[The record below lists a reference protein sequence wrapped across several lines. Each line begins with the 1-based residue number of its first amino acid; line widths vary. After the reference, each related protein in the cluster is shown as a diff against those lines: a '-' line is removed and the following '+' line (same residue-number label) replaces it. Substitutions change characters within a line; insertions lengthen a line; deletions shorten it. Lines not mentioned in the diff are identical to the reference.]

1 MPLTFGE
8 YHLTIKAGA
17 RAPTGKK
24 EMNKMNTIL
33 KVNGLT
39 KKYGSKTAL
48 NNVTFTVE
56 KGKIYGFIGEN
67 GAGKTTAI
75 RAITGLSEAPE
86 GTIELF
92 GSNDKKGLINAR
104 KKMGCLVEHPILSM
118 NDTAQGNL
126 RMQQLLYGHDDE
138 VKINKTLDRVGLGDV
153 GKKKVKN
160 FSLGMKQRLGIAMA
174 LINDPEI
181 LILDEP
187 VNGLDPM
194 GMVAV
199 RELLKSLC
207 NEDGITI
214 VISSHILAELYQ
226 LVTDYIIIS
235 HGEIIEQI
243 SKEELDKKCTS
254 YIVIETEQTEKAVQV
269 LEGCGL
275 KDVELDGE
283 TIKIHDNIEQKQV
296 ATIMFNAGLI
306 LTQISRYEKSLE
318 DHYIE
323 LLGRK

>member
-1 MPLTFGE
+1 MP
-8 YHLTIKAGA
+8 
-17 RAPTGKK
+17 K
-24 EMNKMNTIL
+24 EKGDDLMNTIL

-48 NNVTFTVE
+48 NNVTFSVE
-56 KGKIYGFIGEN
+56 KGRIYGFIGEN

-75 RAITGLSEAPE
+75 RAITGLSESPE
-86 GTIELF
+86 GKIELF
-92 GSNDKKGLINAR
+92 GSSDKKGLIKAR
-104 KKMGCLVEHPILSM
+104 RKMGYLVENPIISM
-118 NDTAQGNL
+118 NDTAEGNL
-126 RMQQLLYGHDDE
+126 RMQQLLYGNKDE
-138 VKINKTLDRVGLGDV
+138 TKIRKILERVGLADTGS
-153 GKKKVKN
+153 KKAKD
-160 FSLGMKQRLGIAMA
+160 FSLGMRQRLGIALA
-174 LINDPEI
+174 LVNEPEI

-243 SKEELDKKCTS
+243 SKEELDRKCSS
-254 YIVIETEQTEKAVQV
+254 YIIIETEQTQRAIEV

-275 KDVELDGE
+275 KDVELDGDK
-283 TIKIHDNIEQKQV
+283 IKIHDNIEQKQV
-296 ATIMFNAGLI
+296 ATIMFNASI
-306 LTQISRYEKSLE
+306 VLTQITRYEKSLE

>member
-1 MPLTFGE
+1 
-8 YHLTIKAGA
+8 
-17 RAPTGKK
+17 
-24 EMNKMNTIL
+24 MNTIL

-48 NNVTFTVE
+48 NNVAFNVE
-56 KGKIYGFIGEN
+56 RGKIYGFIGEN
-67 GAGKTTAI
+67 GAGKTTTI
-75 RAITGLSEAPE
+75 RAITGLSEAPS
-86 GTIELF
+86 GTVELF
-92 GSNDKKGLINAR
+92 GASDKKGLTKAR
-104 KKMGCLVEHPILSM
+104 RKMGYLVEHPILSM
-118 NDTAQGNL
+118 NDTAEGNL
-126 RMQQLLYGHDDE
+126 KMQQLLYGHRDDA
-138 VKINKTLDRVGLGDV
+138 KIKKILARVGLADV
-153 GKKKVKN
+153 GRKKVKD
-160 FSLGMKQRLGIAMA
+160 FSIGMKQRLGIAMA
-174 LINDPEI
+174 LVNDPEI

-199 RELLKSLC
+199 RELLKSLST
-207 NEDGITI
+207 EDGITI

-243 SKEELDKKCTS
+243 SKEELDRKCTS
-254 YIVIETEQTEKAVQV
+254 YIVIETEQPQKAVQV
-269 LEGCGL
+269 LESCGL

-283 TIKIHDNIEQKQV
+283 TIKIRDNIEQKQV
-296 ATIMFNAGLI
+296 AMIMFNASII
-306 LTQISRYEKSLE
+306 LTQLTRYEKSLE

>member
-1 MPLTFGE
+1 
-8 YHLTIKAGA
+8 
-17 RAPTGKK
+17 
-24 EMNKMNTIL
+24 MNTIL

-48 NNVTFTVE
+48 NNVAFNVE
-56 KGKIYGFIGEN
+56 RGKIYGFIGEN
-67 GAGKTTAI
+67 GAGKTTTI
-75 RAITGLSEAPE
+75 RAITGLSEAPA
-86 GTIELF
+86 GTVELF
-92 GSNDKKGLINAR
+92 GASDKKGLTKAR
-104 KKMGCLVEHPILSM
+104 RKMGYLVEHPILSM
-118 NDTAQGNL
+118 NDTAEGNL
-126 RMQQLLYGHDDE
+126 KMHQLLYGHRDDA
-138 VKINKTLDRVGLGDV
+138 KIKKILTRVGLADV
-153 GKKKVKN
+153 GRKKVKN

-174 LINDPEI
+174 LVNDPEI

-199 RELLKSLC
+199 RELLKSLST
-207 NEDGITI
+207 EDGITI

-243 SKEELDKKCTS
+243 SKEELDRKCTS
-254 YIVIETEQTEKAVQV
+254 YIVIETEQPQKAVQV
-269 LEGCGL
+269 LESCGL

-283 TIKIHDNIEQKQV
+283 TIKIRDNIEQKQV
-296 ATIMFNAGLI
+296 AMIMFNASII
-306 LTQISRYEKSLE
+306 LTQLTRYEKSLE

>member
-1 MPLTFGE
+1 
-8 YHLTIKAGA
+8 
-17 RAPTGKK
+17 
-24 EMNKMNTIL
+24 MNTIL

-39 KKYGSKTAL
+39 KKYGPKTAL
-48 NNVTFTVE
+48 NNVTFDVE
-56 KGKIYGFIGEN
+56 KGRIYGFIGEN

-75 RAITGLSEAPE
+75 RAITGLSESPE
-86 GTIELF
+86 GKIELF
-92 GSNDKKGLINAR
+92 GSSDKKGLVKAR
-104 KKMGCLVEHPILSM
+104 RKMGYLVENPIISL
-118 NDTAQGNL
+118 NDTAAGNL
-126 RMQQLLYGHDDE
+126 RMQQLLYGHKDE
-138 VKINKTLDRVGLGDV
+138 NGIQKILERVGLADV
-153 GKKKVKN
+153 GKKRVKD

-174 LINDPEI
+174 LVNNPEI

-194 GMVAV
+194 GMIAV

-243 SKEELDKKCTS
+243 SKEELDRKCSS
-254 YIVIETEQTEKAVQV
+254 YIIIETEQPEKAIEV

-275 KDVELDGE
+275 KDVELDGD

-296 ATIMFNAGLI
+296 ATIMFNASII
-306 LTQISRYEKSLE
+306 LTQITRYEKSLE

>member
-1 MPLTFGE
+1 
-8 YHLTIKAGA
+8 
-17 RAPTGKK
+17 
-24 EMNKMNTIL
+24 MNTIL
-33 KVNGLT
+33 KVSGLT
-39 KKYGSKTAL
+39 KNYGAKTAL
-48 NNVTFTVE
+48 NNVTFSVE
-56 KGKIYGFIGEN
+56 KGRIYGFIGEN

-75 RAITGLSEAPE
+75 RAITGLSVVPA
-86 GTIELF
+86 GKVELF
-92 GSNDKKGLINAR
+92 GSSDKKGLIKAR
-104 KKMGCLVEHPILSM
+104 RKMGYLVESPILSL
-118 NDTAQGNL
+118 NDTAEGNL
-126 RMQQLLYGHDDE
+126 RMQQLLYGNKDE
-138 VKINKTLDRVGLGDV
+138 IKIKRILERVGLADTG
-153 GKKKVKN
+153 GKKVKD

-207 NEDGITI
+207 YEDGITI

-243 SKEELDKKCTS
+243 SKEELDRKCSS

-269 LEGCGL
+269 LEECGL
-275 KDVELDGE
+275 KDVEIDGDR
-283 TIKIHDNIEQKQV
+283 IKIHDEIEQKQV
-296 ATIMFNAGLI
+296 ATIMFNASII
-306 LTQISRYEKSLE
+306 LTQITRYEKSLE

>member
-1 MPLTFGE
+1 MFGD
-8 YHLTIKAGA
+8 YHLSINEGDSLEQKGV
-17 RAPTGKK
+17 
-24 EMNKMNTIL
+24 EQMNTIL

-39 KKYGSKTAL
+39 RKYGSKTAL
-48 NNVTFTVE
+48 NDVTFSVE

-67 GAGKTTAI
+67 GAGKTTTI
-75 RAITGLSEAPE
+75 RAITGLSEAPA
-86 GTIELF
+86 GKIELF
-92 GSNDKKGLINAR
+92 GASDPKGLLKAR
-104 KKMGCLVEHPILSM
+104 RKMGYLVEHPILSM
-118 NDTAQGNL
+118 NDTAEGNL
-126 RMQQLLYGHDDE
+126 RMQQLLYGHKDDK
-138 VKINKTLDRVGLGDV
+138 KIKKILERVGLSDV

-174 LINDPEI
+174 MVNDPEL

-207 NEDGITI
+207 TEDGITI

-243 SKEELDKKCTS
+243 SKEELDRKCTS
-254 YIVIETEQTEKAVQV
+254 YILIETEQPQKAMHV
-269 LEGCGL
+269 LESCGL
-275 KDVELDGE
+275 RDVELDGD
-283 TIKIHDNIEQKQV
+283 TIKIHDKVEEKQV
-296 ATIMFNAGLI
+296 AMIMFNASII
-306 LTQISRYEKSLE
+306 LTQLTRYEKSLE

>member
-1 MPLTFGE
+1 M
-8 YHLTIKAGA
+8 AGA
-17 RAPTGKK
+17 KGSPK
-24 EMNKMNTIL
+24 EKGDDLMNTIL

-48 NNVTFTVE
+48 NNVTFSVE
-56 KGKIYGFIGEN
+56 KGRIYGFIGEN

-75 RAITGLSEAPE
+75 RAITGLSETPE
-86 GTIELF
+86 GKIELF
-92 GSNDKKGLINAR
+92 GTGDKKGLIKAR
-104 KKMGCLVEHPILSM
+104 RKMGYLVENPIISM
-118 NDTAQGNL
+118 NDTAEGNL
-126 RMQQLLYGHDDE
+126 RMQQLLYGNKDE
-138 VKINKTLDRVGLGDV
+138 TKIRKILERVGLADTGN
-153 GKKKVKN
+153 KKAKD
-160 FSLGMKQRLGIAMA
+160 FSLGMRQRLGIALA
-174 LINDPEI
+174 LVNDPEI

-243 SKEELDKKCTS
+243 SKEELDRKCSS
-254 YIVIETEQTEKAVQV
+254 YIIIETEQTQRAIEV

-275 KDVELDGE
+275 KDVELDGDK
-283 TIKIHDNIEQKQV
+283 IKIHDNIEQKQV
-296 ATIMFNAGLI
+296 ATIMFNASII
-306 LTQISRYEKSLE
+306 LTQITRYEKSLE

>member
-1 MPLTFGE
+1 
-8 YHLTIKAGA
+8 
-17 RAPTGKK
+17 
-24 EMNKMNTIL
+24 MNTIL

-48 NNVTFTVE
+48 NNVAFNVE
-56 KGKIYGFIGEN
+56 RGKIYGFIGEN
-67 GAGKTTAI
+67 GAGKTTTI
-75 RAITGLSEAPE
+75 RAITGLSEVPA

-92 GSNDKKGLINAR
+92 GASDKKGLTKAR
-104 KKMGCLVEHPILSM
+104 RKMGYLVEHPILSM
-118 NDTAQGNL
+118 NDTAEGNL
-126 RMQQLLYGHDDE
+126 KMQQLLYGHRDDA
-138 VKINKTLDRVGLGDV
+138 KIKKILARVGLADV
-153 GKKKVKN
+153 GRKKVKN

-174 LINDPEI
+174 LVNDPEI

-199 RELLKSLC
+199 RELLKSLST
-207 NEDGITI
+207 EDGITI

-243 SKEELDKKCTS
+243 SKEELDRKCTS
-254 YIVIETEQTEKAVQV
+254 YIVIETEQPQKAVQV
-269 LEGCGL
+269 LESCGL

-283 TIKIHDNIEQKQV
+283 TIKIRDNIEQKQV
-296 ATIMFNAGLI
+296 AMIMFNASII
-306 LTQISRYEKSLE
+306 LTQLTRYEKSLE

>member
-1 MPLTFGE
+1 
-8 YHLTIKAGA
+8 
-17 RAPTGKK
+17 
-24 EMNKMNTIL
+24 MNTIL

-39 KKYGSKTAL
+39 KKYGPKTAL
-48 NNVTFTVE
+48 NNVTFDVE
-56 KGKIYGFIGEN
+56 KGRIYGFIGEN

-75 RAITGLSEAPE
+75 RAITGLSESPE
-86 GTIELF
+86 GKIELF
-92 GSNDKKGLINAR
+92 GSSDKKGLVKAR
-104 KKMGCLVEHPILSM
+104 RKMGYLVENPIISL
-118 NDTAQGNL
+118 NDTAAGNL
-126 RMQQLLYGHDDE
+126 RMQQLLYGHKDE
-138 VKINKTLDRVGLGDV
+138 NGIQKILERVGLADV
-153 GKKKVKN
+153 GKKRVKD

-174 LINDPEI
+174 LVNNPEI

-194 GMVAV
+194 GMIAV

-243 SKEELDKKCTS
+243 SKEELDRKCSS
-254 YIVIETEQTEKAVQV
+254 YIIIETEQPGKAIEV

-275 KDVELDGE
+275 KDVELDGD

-296 ATIMFNAGLI
+296 ATIMFNASII
-306 LTQISRYEKSLE
+306 LTQITRYEKSLE

>member
-1 MPLTFGE
+1 
-8 YHLTIKAGA
+8 
-17 RAPTGKK
+17 
-24 EMNKMNTIL
+24 MNTIL

-48 NNVTFTVE
+48 NNIAFNVE

-67 GAGKTTAI
+67 GAGKTTTI
-75 RAITGLSEAPE
+75 RAITGLSEAPA

-92 GSNDKKGLINAR
+92 GASDKKGLTKAR
-104 KKMGCLVEHPILSM
+104 RKMGYLVEHPILSM
-118 NDTAQGNL
+118 NDTAEGNL
-126 RMQQLLYGHDDE
+126 KMQQLLYGHRDDA
-138 VKINKTLDRVGLGDV
+138 KIKKILARVGLADV
-153 GKKKVKN
+153 GRKKVKN

-174 LINDPEI
+174 LVNDPEI

-199 RELLKSLC
+199 RELLKSLST
-207 NEDGITI
+207 EDGITI

-243 SKEELDKKCTS
+243 SKEELDRKCTS
-254 YIVIETEQTEKAVQV
+254 YIVIETEQPQKAVQV
-269 LEGCGL
+269 LESCGL
-275 KDVELDGE
+275 KDVELDGD
-283 TIKIHDNIEQKQV
+283 TIKIRDNIEQKQV
-296 ATIMFNAGLI
+296 AMIMFNASII
-306 LTQISRYEKSLE
+306 LTQLTRYEKSLE

>member
-1 MPLTFGE
+1 
-8 YHLTIKAGA
+8 
-17 RAPTGKK
+17 
-24 EMNKMNTIL
+24 MNTIL

-56 KGKIYGFIGEN
+56 KGKMYGFIGEN

-92 GSNDKKGLINAR
+92 GTSDKKGLINAR

-126 RMQQLLYGHDDE
+126 RMQQMLYGHDDE
-138 VKINKTLDRVGLGDV
+138 VKIKKTLERVGLGDV

-254 YIVIETEQTEKAVQV
+254 YIVIETEQAEKAIQV

>member
-1 MPLTFGE
+1 
-8 YHLTIKAGA
+8 
-17 RAPTGKK
+17 
-24 EMNKMNTIL
+24 MNTIL
-33 KVNGLT
+33 RVNGLT

-48 NNVTFTVE
+48 NNVAFNVE
-56 KGKIYGFIGEN
+56 RGKIYGFIGEN
-67 GAGKTTAI
+67 GAGKTTTI
-75 RAITGLSEAPE
+75 RAITGLSEAPA

-92 GSNDKKGLINAR
+92 GASDKKGLTKAR
-104 KKMGCLVEHPILSM
+104 KKMGYLVEHPILSM
-118 NDTAQGNL
+118 NDTAEGNL
-126 RMQQLLYGHDDE
+126 KMQQLLYGHRDDA
-138 VKINKTLDRVGLGDV
+138 KIKKILARVGLADV
-153 GKKKVKN
+153 GRKKVKN

-174 LINDPEI
+174 LVNDPEI

-199 RELLKSLC
+199 RELLKSLST
-207 NEDGITI
+207 EDGITI

-243 SKEELDKKCTS
+243 SKEELDRKCTS
-254 YIVIETEQTEKAVQV
+254 YIVIETEQPQKAVQV
-269 LEGCGL
+269 LESCGL
-275 KDVELDGE
+275 KDVELDGD
-283 TIKIHDNIEQKQV
+283 TIKIRDNIEQKQV
-296 ATIMFNAGLI
+296 AMIMFNASII
-306 LTQISRYEKSLE
+306 LTQLTRYEKSLE

>member
-1 MPLTFGE
+1 M
-8 YHLTIKAGA
+8 AGA
-17 RAPTGKK
+17 KGSPK
-24 EMNKMNTIL
+24 EKGDDLMNTIL

-48 NNVTFTVE
+48 NNVTFSVE
-56 KGKIYGFIGEN
+56 KGRIYGFIGEN

-75 RAITGLSEAPE
+75 RAITGLSETPA
-86 GTIELF
+86 GKVELF
-92 GSNDKKGLINAR
+92 GSSDKKGLIKAR
-104 KKMGCLVEHPILSM
+104 RKMGYLVENPIISM
-118 NDTAQGNL
+118 NDTAEGNL
-126 RMQQLLYGHDDE
+126 RMQQLLYGNKDE
-138 VKINKTLDRVGLGDV
+138 TKIRKILERVGLADTGS
-153 GKKKVKN
+153 KKAKD
-160 FSLGMKQRLGIAMA
+160 FSLGMRQRLGIA
-174 LINDPEI
+174 LSLVNDPEI

-243 SKEELDKKCTS
+243 SKEELDRKCSS
-254 YIVIETEQTEKAVQV
+254 YIIIETEQTQKAIEV

-275 KDVELDGE
+275 KDVELDGDK
-283 TIKIHDNIEQKQV
+283 IKIHDNIEQKQV
-296 ATIMFNAGLI
+296 ALIMFNASII
-306 LTQISRYEKSLE
+306 LTQINRYEKSLE

>member
-1 MPLTFGE
+1 
-8 YHLTIKAGA
+8 
-17 RAPTGKK
+17 
-24 EMNKMNTIL
+24 MNTIL

-48 NNVTFTVE
+48 DNVAFNVE

-67 GAGKTTAI
+67 GAGKTTTI
-75 RAITGLSEAPE
+75 RAITGLSEAPS
-86 GTIELF
+86 GTVELF
-92 GSNDKKGLINAR
+92 GASDKKGLTKAR
-104 KKMGCLVEHPILSM
+104 RKMGYLVEHPILSM
-118 NDTAQGNL
+118 NDTAEGNL
-126 RMQQLLYGHDDE
+126 KMQQLLYGHRDDS
-138 VKINKTLDRVGLGDV
+138 KIKKILARVGLADV
-153 GKKKVKN
+153 GRKKVKN

-174 LINDPEI
+174 LVNDPEI

-199 RELLKSLC
+199 RELLKSLST
-207 NEDGITI
+207 EDGITI

-243 SKEELDKKCTS
+243 SKEELDRKCTS
-254 YIVIETEQTEKAVQV
+254 YIVIETEQPQKAVQV
-269 LEGCGL
+269 LESCGL

-283 TIKIHDNIEQKQV
+283 TIKIRDNIEQKQV
-296 ATIMFNAGLI
+296 AMIMFNASII
-306 LTQISRYEKSLE
+306 LTQLTRYEKSLE

>member
-1 MPLTFGE
+1 M
-8 YHLTIKAGA
+8 K
-17 RAPTGKK
+17 
-24 EMNKMNTIL
+24 TIL

-39 KKYGSKTAL
+39 RKYGPKTAL
-48 NNVTFTVE
+48 NNVTFSVE

-67 GAGKTTAI
+67 GAGKTTTI
-75 RAITGLSEAPE
+75 RAITGLSEVPE
-86 GTIELF
+86 GKIELF
-92 GSNDKKGLINAR
+92 GSSDAKGLINAR
-104 KKMGCLVEHPILSM
+104 RKMGYLVENPILSM

-126 RMQQLLYGHDDE
+126 RMQQLLYGHSDE
-138 VKINKTLDRVGLGDV
+138 AKIRKVLERVGLGDV
-153 GKKKVKN
+153 GKKRVKD
-160 FSLGMKQRLGIAMA
+160 FSLGMRQRLGIAMA

-207 NEDGITI
+207 TEDGITI

-243 SKEELDKKCTS
+243 SKEELDRKCSS
-254 YIVIETEQTEKAVQV
+254 YIVIETEQTESAVEV
-269 LEGCGL
+269 LESCGL
-275 KDVELDGE
+275 KDVELDGD

-296 ATIMFNAGLI
+296 AMIMFNAGLI
-306 LTQISRYEKSLE
+306 LTQIFRYEKSLE

>member
-1 MPLTFGE
+1 
-8 YHLTIKAGA
+8 
-17 RAPTGKK
+17 
-24 EMNKMNTIL
+24 MNTIL

-48 NNVTFTVE
+48 NNVTFSVE
-56 KGKIYGFIGEN
+56 KGRIYGFIGEN

-75 RAITGLSEAPE
+75 RAITGLSESPE
-86 GTIELF
+86 GKIELF
-92 GSNDKKGLINAR
+92 GTGDKKGLIKAR
-104 KKMGCLVEHPILSM
+104 RKMGYLVENPIISM
-118 NDTAQGNL
+118 NDTAEGNL
-126 RMQQLLYGHDDE
+126 RMQQLLYGNKDE
-138 VKINKTLDRVGLGDV
+138 TKIRKILERVGLADTGN
-153 GKKKVKN
+153 KKAKD
-160 FSLGMKQRLGIAMA
+160 FSLGMRQRLGIALA
-174 LINDPEI
+174 LVNDPEI

-243 SKEELDKKCTS
+243 SKEELDRKCSS
-254 YIVIETEQTEKAVQV
+254 YIIIETEQTQRAIEV
-269 LEGCGL
+269 LEGCGF
-275 KDVELDGE
+275 KDVELDGDK
-283 TIKIHDNIEQKQV
+283 IKIHDNIEQKQV
-296 ATIMFNAGLI
+296 ATIMFNASII
-306 LTQISRYEKSLE
+306 LTQITRYEKSLE